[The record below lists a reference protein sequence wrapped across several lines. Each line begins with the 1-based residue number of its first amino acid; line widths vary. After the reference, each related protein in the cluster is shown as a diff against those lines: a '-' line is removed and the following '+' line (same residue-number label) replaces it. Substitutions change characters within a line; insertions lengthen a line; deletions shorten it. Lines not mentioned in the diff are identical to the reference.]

1 MKTTMKAIC
10 TCILMTGLCFMFVP
24 EKTVTAEN
32 QPATKRFSV
41 YMDGKVTRLT
51 TTKNTVKEA
60 LKEKD
65 IDFDK
70 KAMLP
75 DADSELLDGA
85 KIFLLKKGEKFL
97 FKDFAISDIPKEYV
111 NDPNLEYGTEREL
124 EAGFPGVDKV
134 IYMVDE
140 KGNQKE
146 LGRIHR
152 LAPKKAVIQRGI
164 KDCIMTENGLK
175 HYKRK
180 FVAEV
185 TAYTIEDGNGDGVT
199 SIGMVPYEGVVAV
212 DPDFIPYKSKLFIPG
227 YGLAIAGDTGGAIID
242 NCIDLFMYD
251 RDRAWQWG
259 RRHIEVYVLDD

>member
-1 MKTTMKAIC
+1 MRTTLKAIS
-10 TCILMTGLCFMFVP
+10 TCILLASISFMFVP

-32 QPATKRFSV
+32 QPVTKHFSV
-41 YMDGKVTRLT
+41 YMNGKVTRLT
-51 TTKNTVKEA
+51 TTKTTVEEA
-60 LKEKD
+60 LNEKG
-65 IDFDK
+65 IVFYK

-75 DADSELLDGA
+75 KPDSELLEGT

-97 FKDFAISDIPKEYV
+97 FKDFAISDIPKEYI

-124 EAGFPGVDKV
+124 EAGFPGIDKV

-146 LGRIHR
+146 IGRIHK
-152 LAPKKAVIQRGI
+152 LAPKKALIHRGI
-164 KDCIMTENGLK
+164 KDCVMTEEGLK

-180 FVAEV
+180 FIANV

-227 YGLAIAGDTGGAIID
+227 YGLAIAGDTGGAIIN

>member
-51 TTKNTVKEA
+51 TTKNTVEEA
-60 LKEKD
+60 LNEKG
-65 IDFDK
+65 IVFYK

-75 DADSELLDGA
+75 KPDAKLLEGT
-85 KIFLLKKGEKFL
+85 KIFLLKRDEKFL
-97 FKDFAISDIPKEYV
+97 FKEFTIADIPKDYI
-111 NDPNLEYGTEREL
+111 NDPNVEYGKEVEL
-124 EAGFPGVDKV
+124 ESGLPGIDQV
-134 IYMVDE
+134 IYKVDANGNE
-140 KGNQKE
+140 KE
-146 LGRIHR
+146 IGRIHK
-152 LAPKKAVIQRGI
+152 LAPKTAIIQRGI
-164 KDCIMTENGLK
+164 KDCVMTENGLK

-180 FVAEV
+180 FVANV
-185 TAYTIEDGNGDGVT
+185 SAYTIEDGNGDGVT